1 VIDQLTK
8 AGPTLVF
15 DSGNALFA
23 FEGPQD
29 EGTKPRARFILDAM
43 GKLGTKVMAAGAKD
57 LNFGATWLKEAAA
70 SSGVKILSANLTEQG
85 KKPFEGSTVIT
96 VGKTRVGFIA
106 VTQVG
111 GFGDAGAQLVATN
124 MLEAVK
130 EELSKLKGKTDLV
143 VLLAAVKQA
152 DAFQLSGAFKDQVDF
167 IVTSSDSR
175 GNQPAQKADGA
186 WIVNPGARGQAVA
199 ALSVKLDGKGAFV
212 DLAEIDREKELLK
225 SLDSRLAEMDTRMK
239 ATKDPKSKEMMKTTV
254 DELKVRRAAQKKK
267 VDVGVAPNA
276 RTFDYTFAVLDEK
289 VEDDAPLKA
298 EVLKYEPTYKGA
310 H

>member
-1 VIDQLTK
+1 MIDQLTK

-57 LNFGATWLKEAAA
+57 LNFGAAWLKEAAA
-70 SSGVKILSANLTEQG
+70 PSGVKILSANLTDHE
-85 KKPFEGSTVIT
+85 KEPFEGSAVVT
-96 VGKTRVGFIA
+96 VGKSRIGFIA
-106 VTQVG
+106 VTQPG
-111 GFGDAGAQLVATN
+111 GLGDPGAKLVATD
-124 MLEAVK
+124 MIAAVK
-130 EELSKLKGKTDLV
+130 EELPKLKGKTDLV
-143 VLLAAVKQA
+143 ILLAAVKQA
-152 DAFQLSGAFKDQVDF
+152 DAFALSGAFKNDVDF

-186 WIVNPGARGQAVA
+186 WVVNPGARGQVVAV
-199 ALSVKLDGKGAFV
+199 LSLKLDGKGAFV
-212 DLAEIDREKELLK
+212 DLAEVDREKELLK
-225 SLDSRLAEMDTRMK
+225 SLDSRLAEMEPRMK
-239 ATKDPKSKEMMKTTV
+239 AATDPKSKEMMKTTV

-267 VDVGVAPNA
+267 ADAGVAANA

-289 VEDDAPLKA
+289 VDDDAPLKA